1 MVHPTVIPLLGLR
14 LPILPHT
21 TPILPMSYLGKKI
34 GLALSGGGYRA
45 ATYHIGTL
53 RALHRLGILD
63 HVDILS
69 SVSGGSITAAYYA
82 LHRADYE
89 RFEAGLIARLRRGVL
104 WSSFVYAGTAGLVLL
119 LLSFALGYLAGV
131 LIHALLPQY
140 PTLSG
145 FGATLFGIISLFALL
160 ILFLKHSFVTLPTS
174 KLITRLYNKVFFE
187 GKTLGDLPESPV
199 VCINSTNLATQL
211 PFTFSKGFMGEYV
224 YRIGGKSIF
233 HADSFP
239 IARAV
244 MASSCVPYGFTP
256 ITIQRKYLRASYA
269 DCPTQPGPPKLIDGG
284 AYDNQGTHKL
294 THDKSRFRT
303 DYVIVSDAGNG
314 VVTASTTTNI
324 FNLAI
329 NTIFLVVER
338 VKRMQRSDN
347 LYETYIGKEHFA
359 YVPLEWDCCPR
370 LLEGF
375 VTNLKDDN
383 IHPDVWRSHGI
394 TEEEIASLKKAKGK
408 KDTEIYQLLLKKLQE
423 SIGWAELQRRFPSE
437 RQERI
442 ARSVGT
448 SLTGV
453 SLDEIHAL
461 IAHADALTETQI
473 RLYMPMLLGLS
484 PQAPLPA

>member
-1 MVHPTVIPLLGLR
+1 
-14 LPILPHT
+14 
-21 TPILPMSYLGKKI
+21 MSYLGKKI

-174 KLITRLYNKVFFE
+174 KLITRLYNKVFFR

-224 YRIGGKSIF
+224 YRIGG
-233 HADSFP
+233 
-239 IARAV
+239 
-244 MASSCVPYGFTP
+244 
-256 ITIQRKYLRASYA
+256 
-269 DCPTQPGPPKLIDGG
+269 
-284 AYDNQGTHKL
+284 
-294 THDKSRFRT
+294 
-303 DYVIVSDAGNG
+303 G
-314 VVTASTTTNI
+314 V
-324 FNLAI
+324 
-329 NTIFLVVER
+329 
-338 VKRMQRSDN
+338 D
-347 LYETYIGKEHFA
+347 
-359 YVPLEWDCCPR
+359 
-370 LLEGF
+370 
-375 VTNLKDDN
+375 
-383 IHPDVWRSHGI
+383 
-394 TEEEIASLKKAKGK
+394 
-408 KDTEIYQLLLKKLQE
+408 
-423 SIGWAELQRRFPSE
+423 
-437 RQERI
+437 
-442 ARSVGT
+442 
-448 SLTGV
+448 
-453 SLDEIHAL
+453 
-461 IAHADALTETQI
+461 
-473 RLYMPMLLGLS
+473 
-484 PQAPLPA
+484 LPCR

>member
-1 MVHPTVIPLLGLR
+1 M
-14 LPILPHT
+14 
-21 TPILPMSYLGKKI
+21 
-34 GLALSGGGYRA
+34 
-45 ATYHIGTL
+45 
-53 RALHRLGILD
+53 
-63 HVDILS
+63 
-69 SVSGGSITAAYYA
+69 
-82 LHRADYE
+82 
-89 RFEAGLIARLRRGVL
+89 
-104 WSSFVYAGTAGLVLL
+104 
-119 LLSFALGYLAGV
+119 
-131 LIHALLPQY
+131 
-140 PTLSG
+140 
-145 FGATLFGIISLFALL
+145 
-160 ILFLKHSFVTLPTS
+160 
-174 KLITRLYNKVFFE
+174 FFE

-269 DCPTQPGPPKLIDGG
+269 DCPTQPEPPKLIDGG

-408 KDTEIYQLLLKKLQE
+408 KDTEIYQLLLTKLQE

-437 RQERI
+437 QEERI

-453 SLDEIHAL
+453 SLGQIHAL
-461 IAHADALTETQI
+461 IAHSDALTETQI
-473 RLYMPMLLGLS
+473 RLYMPMLLSLS